1 MHSKRLIR
9 SMVKKLQG
17 EDQGEHKLRETV
29 RDISLETLWRCWR
42 TYHCA
47 LLASLRSLK
56 AMLVVPRHLRLSPK
70 TLIKSGCRRVLMH
83 DHFLCPC
90 ILILPMFRVI
100 GSCIMTCI
108 IHFVLLLPVYSM
120 FLLQILFYTC
130 FYWSYYTC
138 SVLSVF
144 KNSKTHK
151 NWKIF
156 KKFDCLCCVYHV
168 WVWPSTFVLMV

>member
-1 MHSKRLIR
+1 MAYKGTQGRIVSSFMHSKRLIR
-9 SMVKKLQG
+9 CMVKKLQG
-17 EDQGEHKLRETV
+17 EDQGEHKLREIV

-47 LLASLRSLK
+47 LLTSLWSLK

-70 TLIKSGCRRVLMH
+70 TLIKCGCRRVLMH

-120 FLLQILFYTC
+120 FLLQFFFLYLFLLILLYLFSFEC
-130 FYWSYYTC
+130 
-138 SVLSVF
+138 VQKF
-144 KNSKTHK
+144 KN
-151 NWKIF
+151 
-156 KKFDCLCCVYHV
+156 
-168 WVWPSTFVLMV
+168 P